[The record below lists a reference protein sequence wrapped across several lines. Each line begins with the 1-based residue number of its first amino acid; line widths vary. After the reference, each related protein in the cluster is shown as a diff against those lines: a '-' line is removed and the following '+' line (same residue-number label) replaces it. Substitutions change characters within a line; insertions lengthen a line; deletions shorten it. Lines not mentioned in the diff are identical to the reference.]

1 LHEDV
6 NRLKRM
12 EQAAKNELN
21 ALQNNLGDEVEVKES
36 KKGNVEEEL
45 DRQRVHE
52 LLVQNEES
60 QAEIMRNKEEINGLK
75 IQIMTVLKQ

>member
-1 LHEDV
+1 
-6 NRLKRM
+6 M
-12 EQAAKNELN
+12 AKNELN
-21 ALQNNLGDEVEVKES
+21 ALQNNLADEVEVKDS

-60 QAEIMRNKEEINGLK
+60 QAEIMRNREEINGLK
-75 IQIMTVLKQ
+75 I

>member
-1 LHEDV
+1 
-6 NRLKRM
+6 M

>member
-1 LHEDV
+1 M

>member
-1 LHEDV
+1 MHEDV

>member
-1 LHEDV
+1 
-6 NRLKRM
+6 M
-12 EQAAKNELN
+12 EQVAKNELN
-21 ALQNNLGDEVEVKES
+21 ALQNNLADEVEVKDS

-60 QAEIMRNKEEINGLK
+60 QAEIMRNREEINGLK
-75 IQIMTVLKQ
+75 I

>member
-1 LHEDV
+1 M

-12 EQAAKNELN
+12 EQVAKNELN
-21 ALQNNLGDEVEVKES
+21 ALQNNLADEVEVKDS

-60 QAEIMRNKEEINGLK
+60 QAEIMRNREEINGLK
-75 IQIMTVLKQ
+75 I